1 MGPLEEGLARVTDAE
16 LAFALSVFL
25 PTRARHELVAGSVP
39 SVQALIDTLKV
50 FPATA
55 FLGFVSESNR
65 SGTFTLKAKTADPFG
80 ATSRS
85 EFGFD
90 ESARKKTSKRTF
102 SLLSS
107 RKSTEI
113 SSTPP
118 ANDAATLFDWVSCH
132 SDPFHAASAVP
143 RAGSTWIRNSN
154 PFEPVSFQSA
164 SMTRKTRSG
173 AASADRFAMPM
184 RHVSFPASSFAIE
197 SVVRSAARPLSP
209 AGSGGASPE

>member
-90 ESARKKTSKRTF
+90 ESAREKTSKRTF

-143 RAGSTWIRNSN
+143 SRRVDLDQEL
-154 PFEPVSFQSA
+154 EPVRACLLPVGVDDEENEVRCSE
-164 SMTRKTRSG
+164 RGPVRD
-173 AASADRFAMPM
+173 ADAPRELP
-184 RHVSFPASSFAIE
+184 RV
-197 SVVRSAARPLSP
+197 VVRHRERRQVGRAA
-209 AGSGGASPE
+209 AV